1 MPKRPLA
8 DAGASKLARQVQ
20 SEGSRA
26 GPEAPTLMKPPTT
39 SSPQPKSY
47 RLTPADLTRLRSTTA
62 RVGETAGR
70 PISETDLIKGLL
82 LIGERTDAKKLLAAI
97 KDAVFEA

>member
-8 DAGASKLARQVQ
+8 DAGASKLAQQVQ
-20 SEGSRA
+20 SEGRRA
-26 GPEAPTLMKPPTT
+26 GPEASTLMKPSA

-82 LIGERTDAKKLLAAI
+82 LIGERTDAKKLLTAI
-97 KDAVFEA
+97 KDAVFEG

>member
-1 MPKRPLA
+1 MARRTLA
-8 DAGASKLARQVQ
+8 GAGASKLARHVQ
-20 SEGSRA
+20 GEENG
-26 GPEAPTLMKPPTT
+26 GGHEAPSLVRATS

-47 RLTPADLTRLRSTTA
+47 RLTPTDLSRLRSTTA
-62 RVGETAGR
+62 RVSETAGR

-82 LIGERTDAKKLLAAI
+82 RLGERTDAKKLLAAI

>member
-8 DAGASKLARQVQ
+8 DAGASKLARQVHGE
-20 SEGSRA
+20 EGRV
-26 GPEAPTLMKPPTT
+26 GPEAPALMKTT
-39 SSPQPKSY
+39 ASSPQPKSY

-97 KDAVFEA
+97 KDAVFEG